1 VKKIDLIGLIFVIIT
16 SLFIPT
22 SMVLIHNTSEVDN
35 SVITVRIFEDGGWN
49 PKEIR
54 AKVGETTKLSF
65 LSYDV
70 AHSFQV
76 EEWSFSVVIPT
87 GKIVTTWITPEEIGS
102 YEFICFTYCSRLH
115 KNQVG
120 TIIVE
125 A

>member
-1 VKKIDLIGLIFVIIT
+1 MKKIDLIGLIFVIIT

-22 SMVLIHNTSEVDN
+22 SMILIHTTSEVDN
-35 SVITVRIFEDGGWN
+35 SVITVQIFENGGWN

-54 AKVGETTKLSF
+54 TRVGETTKLSF

-70 AHSFQV
+70 AHSFKV
-76 EEWSFSVVIPT
+76 EEWNLSVEIPT
-87 GKIVTTWITPEEIGS
+87 GKIVTIWITPQEIGS

-115 KNQVG
+115 KDQVG

>member
-1 VKKIDLIGLIFVIIT
+1 MKKIDLIGIVFVIIT

-22 SMVLIHNTSEVDN
+22 SMILIHTTSEADN
-35 SVITVRIFEDGGWN
+35 SVIAVRIFEDGGWN

-54 AKVGETTKLSF
+54 VKVGELTKLSF

-76 EEWSFSVVIPT
+76 EEWNFSIEIPT
-87 GKIVTTWITPEEIGS
+87 GKIVTIWITPEEIGS

-120 TIIVE
+120 TVIVE